1 MRTVLCLFLVLFIYP
16 ELSGQDLILS
26 VKHKDSGFVYEVDPE
41 RAVKYR
47 LSEGGTKRGYIQ
59 SLAIESM
66 VIDGEIVNYQDVVM
80 LSSWHTRKNSS
91 AKTSGI
97 LLTSLGGLLTAAG
110 VVIIAKSIEED
121 DASTVIGIPFGVAA
135 TAVGLGTTYLGIRAL
150 KRKRFDMM
158 DWDFEVNS
166 Y

>member
-1 MRTVLCLFLVLFIYP
+1 
-16 ELSGQDLILS
+16 
-26 VKHKDSGFVYEVDPE
+26 
-41 RAVKYR
+41 
-47 LSEGGTKRGYIQ
+47 
-59 SLAIESM
+59 M

-121 DASTVIGIPFGVAA
+121 DASTVIGIPVGVAA

-158 DWDFEVNS
+158 HWDFEVNS